1 MAENLFEKYGIKEV
15 ADVTLYRIERKDET
29 YESQRKISISS
40 ILKGALTKETVYPID
55 EDGKGE
61 ADGYEAYVFKDADVL
76 THFNYDCDDVISA
89 KGNALF
95 VDVDN
100 IAGIEVG
107 SLTDGT
113 VITGDALANIQ
124 NWLIADSD
132 DLTDGVQPNLFYS
145 NNVTIMSLIDEA
157 SNRNIRDKYAE
168 LIARG
173 YVIEPITV
181 SNLGNVIYNGTS
193 KTANGGDNLE
203 EIKTFR
209 CDLIAPIDL
218 NQITIQEFEEAIE
231 GKGEITYEGTT
242 VTSGYITYTVPA
254 NATPEEIIG
263 AFQMEQRGL
272 YEHLGVIIRFTQP
285 YEVSSELG
293 IRFEGEIGIG
303 LHNSQY
309 NDAFVL
315 RYDED
320 TVYTGAVARV
330 LKKVKNANV
339 SNLTSDE
346 VITLIDNARVIQE
359 GGNIS
364 VANYKAAPST
374 YTIENVFGIEYGAPF
389 SITYSYT
396 LENAPVSTGNVV
408 YNFANGLEGDYLQR
422 VVRSAANVH
431 HTEFDESFQALDE
444 ECEDI
449 TASWGD
455 WPGPGEEN
463 VTAVNGMTLHVSV
476 NDSADVDLGFNKFS
490 IAFNIVMKNS
500 DETETG
506 TFDLSEG
513 SAIGHYHMDTDLE
526 VGTHEFSYP
535 EQVCMLFA
543 KNQNLITKAG
553 TRYAFANPN
562 QLFGNIEF
570 DDNFVTAP
578 NGRERVVVVGL
589 SGRIS
594 ENLYD
599 IDEVNE
605 AIKEL
610 TDTLEAK
617 AYDITYSD
625 YAELLVEDEMGYYL
639 PQQLGGFYNKK
650 TQAVTFFDQ
659 TNTYHDYAAS
669 KKGIDI
675 NILNAINTWGDD
687 THYSINDAID
697 ALKQESKLIDGAS
710 EFNQSGF
717 TRVFGGYKVTGGV
730 SQSELPL
737 DDIGRGLQY
746 EDYTIN
752 GVTINDTFGNKL
764 SSPYSLDGVLQALTM
779 ADLNG
784 QVGQIRIT
792 STAQMES
799 NRAIYV
805 DPDNGLLANRAAI
818 YLLKNV
824 NGKAIG
830 ADKNGIFEFY
840 DKKGNRLY
848 YQDKVFAGTAYLAL
862 IVIGSY
868 GLIFVV
874 NRHCTKNFT
883 QTAWMINDNGY
894 ITDKQAERIVKNGLI
909 HTVSV
914 TACDETFDATCTV
927 GSIKIRKTVK
937 NVLRYVPVL
946 FLDSLKVSTI
956 EGAATSTDA
965 TGGRGNAKLI
975 TWDYGKEITLTIQD
989 ALYTPASMSAIW
1001 AGTKGDLKNGVK
1013 DTHIVDRMEKI
1024 TAKRSFIIPA
1034 GNQEGVAS
1042 EGNTSAQAVYIDP
1055 KTMDAFQDGTP
1066 IAEGEVLYK
1075 WTRSVAYEGNSIG
1088 NTIEISADAFPG
1100 TYRVVGETMV
1110 RDKAT
1115 GEDQRFQFIIPEA
1128 KMSAETTT
1136 ITLQA
1141 DGDPAV
1147 FDFTMKVLRPDNGIM
1162 MKFVQFDVEENTEEN
1177 DGSTMVKNTENLNLL
1192 DDAEMYKISGGEEE
1206 ELIIGATEY

>member
-76 THFNYDCDDVISA
+76 THFNYDCDDVIEV
-89 KGNALF
+89 KGTALF
-95 VDVDN
+95 IDN
-100 IAGIEVG
+100 ENPPVAGSDLIPE
-107 SLTDGT
+107 GT
-113 VITGDALANIQ
+113 VITGQTLTDIENY
-124 NWLIADSD
+124 
-132 DLTDGVQPNLFYS
+132 LTDGTPLPNLFGAD
-145 NNVTIMSLIDEA
+145 NVSILSLIDKS
-157 SNRNIRDKYAE
+157 SNRNIRDRLSD
-168 LIARG
+168 LIING
-173 YVIEPITV
+173 YSVESLGAGNFSNIIAGGATKDSNTTINTSEVILLKSDFVTPIEFDNITKEEITAYV
-181 SNLGNVIYNGTS
+181 G
-193 KTANGGDNLE
+193 ANGSLTWDGSTL
-203 EIKTFR
+203 T
-209 CDLIAPIDL
+209 A
-218 NQITIQEFEEAIE
+218 
-231 GKGEITYEGTT
+231 
-242 VTSGYITYTVPA
+242 GYITYTVPA
-254 NATPEEIIG
+254 DATPEEIMG
-263 AFQMEQRGL
+263 RFQVVQKGF
-272 YEHLGVIIRFTQP
+272 YDSLGVIVRLTQP
-285 YEVSSELG
+285 VRAGSGTDTTFTGVIEVSATHTSTDLEPVVTSGKVTITFSNASLSASIKSIVQAAKGGTLTVAQLTTLIAAADGEAIVVEYTTLTAEMVADTENLIITTVEVVEDFGYNKFLISFSATLVSTEELETG
-293 IRFEGEIGIG
+293 
-303 LHNSQY
+303 
-309 NDAFVL
+309 
-315 RYDED
+315 RYDL
-320 TVYTGAVARV
+320 G
-330 LKKVKNANV
+330 
-339 SNLTSDE
+339 
-346 VITLIDNARVIQE
+346 E
-359 GGNIS
+359 GQ
-364 VANYKAAPST
+364 AA
-374 YTIENVFGIEYGAPF
+374 
-389 SITYSYT
+389 
-396 LENAPVSTGNVV
+396 
-408 YNFANGLEGDYLQR
+408 
-422 VVRSAANVH
+422 
-431 HTEFDESFQALDE
+431 
-444 ECEDI
+444 
-449 TASWGD
+449 
-455 WPGPGEEN
+455 
-463 VTAVNGMTLHVSV
+463 
-476 NDSADVDLGFNKFS
+476 
-490 IAFNIVMKNS
+490 
-500 DETETG
+500 
-506 TFDLSEG
+506 
-513 SAIGHYHMDTDLE
+513 GHYHMDYDRE

-562 QLFGNIEF
+562 QMFGDIEF

-589 SGRIS
+589 NGRIS

-599 IDEVNE
+599 IEEVDD

-610 TDTLEAK
+610 TDTFEAK

-659 TNTYHDYAAS
+659 TNTYRAYAET
-669 KKGIDI
+669 KKGVDI

-717 TRVFGGYKVTGGV
+717 TRVFGGYKVTGGA

-805 DPDNGLLANRAAI
+805 DPDNGLLANRATI

-927 GSIKIRKTVK
+927 VSIKIRKTVK

-1055 KTMDAFQDGTP
+1055 NTMDAFQDGTP

-1128 KMSAETTT
+1128 KMSAETTS